1 MSYQVLARKWRP
13 QDFDGVIFQDH
24 VSRTIKNSVKS
35 GRISHAYLFAG
46 PRGVGKTTM
55 ARILAKALNCV
66 EGPTDAPCGVCEN
79 CREIRE
85 GFSFDVIEI
94 DGASNSGVENIRE
107 LRENVNFAPLK
118 SHYKV
123 YIIDEV
129 HMLSREAF
137 NALLKTLEEPPPHVV
152 FIFATTEMHRI
163 PETVLSRCQKYFFKK
178 IPVESIVSH
187 LARIVESEG
196 FTIDR
201 KALYPIARAV
211 DGSMRD
217 AQSLLDQL
225 RSFSDGEIGENEA
238 LSILGVVALES
249 HASLLK
255 FIAGGDRAGIVS
267 EVDRVLSLGVDVARF
282 VAGFLDAVRALR
294 LLKNGISV
302 QELLGLSGEECGL
315 FQGLA
320 ADFHDEELG
329 VIFRIGSVLQN
340 DLRFSGGERIML
352 EMALLDMAAA
362 KNSPSL
368 ASILKKIETL
378 QGEGPRG
385 EKGKPSPPGNSG
397 APKPQPSGPAASPRK
412 TTEEAGPPSRDRET
426 TPSNALSAETAKK
439 FWASFLPS
447 IEAKRQY
454 LYFKLKDAQIEVEDG
469 ALCIGFPPGEGNS
482 YYTRILDRRDMDFIK
497 NELKKS
503 TGCECAVRVR
513 QLAHPPTAIQEPATP
528 EDIPPPEAEMLK
540 NPEVEEIEVGNPVA
554 EKVRELFHGQII
566 DKGEK

>member
-13 QDFDGVIFQDH
+13 QDFDGVIYQDH
-24 VSRTIKNSVKS
+24 VSRTIKNSVRS

-66 EGPTDAPCGVCEN
+66 NGPTDAPCGVCEN

-85 GFSFDVIEI
+85 GVSFDVIEI

-201 KALYPIARAV
+201 TALYPIARAV

-225 RSFSDGEIGENEA
+225 RSFSEGRIGEGDA

-249 HASLLK
+249 HARLLR
-255 FIAGGDRAGIVS
+255 FIAGDDRAGIVT
-267 EVDRVLSLGVDVARF
+267 ELDRVLSLGVDASRF
-282 VAGFLDAVRALR
+282 IAGFLDAVRALR
-294 LLKNGISV
+294 LLKGGVSV
-302 QELLGLSGEECGL
+302 QELLGLSGEECEL
-315 FQGLA
+315 LRGLA

-329 VIFRIGSVLQN
+329 VIFRIGAVLQGE
-340 DLRFSGGERIML
+340 LRFSGSERIMI

-368 ASILKKIETL
+368 ASIIRRIEEL
-378 QGEGPRG
+378 EVSRAEKEKPFPPEG
-385 EKGKPSPPGNSG
+385 SG
-397 APKPQPSGPAASPRK
+397 APRPTASQPLASPRRAPA
-412 TTEEAGPPSRDRET
+412 EGGLSARDRG
-426 TPSNALSAETAKK
+426 TPPPKALSAEAAKK
-439 FWASFLPS
+439 FWASLLSS
-447 IEAKRQY
+447 IETKKQY
-454 LYFKLKDAQIEVEDG
+454 LYFKLKDARIEVEG
-469 ALCIGFPPGEGNS
+469 EALIIGFPPGEGNS
-482 YYTRILDRRDMDFIK
+482 YYTRMLDRKDLDFIK
-497 NELKKS
+497 GELKKA
-503 TGCECAVRVR
+503 TGCECALRVR
-513 QLAHPPTAIQEPATP
+513 QLAHPQAAGPEATAQE
-528 EDIPPPEAEMLK
+528 EIPLPEAEMLK
-540 NPEVEEIEVGNPVA
+540 NPEVEEMEVGNPVV
-554 EKVRELFHGQII
+554 EKVREIFHGQII